1 MRGERFRAACEQLVR
16 MTTVSTANASLGG
29 DIVADARLRPAG
41 ERVLLRGYR
50 PASSG
55 MDGASGGEAVE
66 KRLPEL
72 PEHRAAPD
80 REPTLAQLSARALEG
95 DHGAFEQIHRRV
107 GAGVKRLLLRRSGG
121 REDLVEEIS
130 QRTWTSVWQAV
141 KAGKYDPSRSAITTF
156 VYAVANNAWLTHLRG
171 FARDRGYIEGAPGIL
186 PVEAA
191 ERLEGDAGETASA
204 VAASEELEAMRSCL
218 AEDSPAG
225 LSDLERTIV
234 RAIAAGETD
243 RGLAR
248 RLKLSSSTVN
258 VRKHAAYEKIR
269 VYMASRGFGTNEG
282 GPDANN
288 RSAGRPAARGTGA
301 AGSAP

>member
-1 MRGERFRAACEQLVR
+1 MS
-16 MTTVSTANASLGG
+16 TVSGASVSLGG
-29 DIVADARLRPAG
+29 DIVAGPLSARAD
-41 ERVLLRGYR
+41 ERAVLRGYR
-50 PASSG
+50 SGGTGGVSSTRPVENRLA
-55 MDGASGGEAVE
+55 DVPEQRGASE
-66 KRLPEL
+66 
-72 PEHRAAPD
+72 
-80 REPTLAQLSARALEG
+80 REQTLAQLSARALEG
-95 DHGAFEQIHRRV
+95 DHTAFEQIHRRV

-171 FARDRGYIEGAPGIL
+171 FARDRGYIEGAPGIV

-191 ERLEGDAGETASA
+191 ERLPGDTGETASA
-204 VAASEELEAMRSCL
+204 IAAAEELQAMRECL
-218 AEDSPAG
+218 AEESPAG
-225 LSDLERTIV
+225 LSELERTIV

-248 RLKLSSSTVN
+248 RLNLSSSTVN

-269 VYMASRGFGTNEG
+269 VYMASRGFRANEDG
-282 GPDANN
+282 AAANN
-288 RSAGRPAARGTGA
+288 TSTERSVTGGAEA